1 MMKVAIISII
11 NRVIE
16 AAGSAISAI
25 FILLPNSPFLWI
37 EGIDSEVLE
46 AINWIIPISAMISH
60 IQLYVVAVAIYYA
73 LRIALRWLKAA
84 GG

>member
-1 MMKVAIISII
+1 MQAAIISII

-25 FILLPNSPFLWI
+25 FMLLPNSPFLWVEEI
-37 EGIDSEVLE
+37 ESEVIE
-46 AINWIIPISAMISH
+46 AINWIIPVSAMISH
-60 IQLYVVAVAIYYA
+60 IQLYVTAVAIYYV

>member
-1 MMKVAIISII
+1 MKVAIISII

-16 AAGSAISAI
+16 AVGSAISAI
-25 FILLPNSPFLWI
+25 FMLLPNSPFLWV
-37 EGIDSEVLE
+37 EEIDSEILE
-46 AINWIIPISAMISH
+46 AINWIIPVSAMISH
-60 IQLYVVAVAIYYA
+60 IQLYVTAVAIYYV

>member
-1 MMKVAIISII
+1 MQVAIISII

-25 FILLPNSPFLWI
+25 FALLPNSPFLWV
-37 EGIDSEVLE
+37 EEIDSEVLE

-60 IQLYVVAVAIYYA
+60 IQLYVTAVAIYYA

>member
-1 MMKVAIISII
+1 MQVAIISII

-16 AAGSAISAI
+16 AVGSAISAI
-25 FILLPNSPFLWI
+25 FIFLPNSPFLWV
-37 EGIDSEVLE
+37 EEIDSEVLE
-46 AINWIIPISAMISH
+46 AINWVIPVSAMISH
-60 IQLYVVAVAIYYA
+60 IQLYVTAVAIYYV

>member
-1 MMKVAIISII
+1 MKIAVIAMI
-11 NRVIE
+11 NKVIA
-16 AAGSAISAI
+16 AAGAAITGI
-25 FILLPNSPFLWI
+25 FIILPNSPFLWV
-37 EGIDSEVLE
+37 EEIDSEVLE
-46 AINWIIPISAMISH
+46 AINWILPISAMISH

>member
-1 MMKVAIISII
+1 MQVAIISII

-25 FILLPNSPFLWI
+25 FIFLPDSPFLWV
-37 EGIDSEVLE
+37 EEIDSEVLE

-60 IQLYVVAVAIYYA
+60 IQLYVTAVAIYYV

>member
-1 MMKVAIISII
+1 MQVAIISII

-16 AAGSAISAI
+16 AVGSAISAI
-25 FILLPNSPFLWI
+25 FILLPNSPFLWV
-37 EGIDSEVLE
+37 EEIDSVVLE
-46 AINWIIPISAMISH
+46 AINWIIPVSAMISH

>member
-1 MMKVAIISII
+1 MQAAIISII

-25 FILLPNSPFLWI
+25 FMLLPNSPFLWVEEI
-37 EGIDSEVLE
+37 ESEVIE
-46 AINWIIPISAMISH
+46 AINWIIPVSAMISH
-60 IQLYVVAVAIYYA
+60 IQLYVTAVAIYYV

-84 GG
+84 GS

>member
-1 MMKVAIISII
+1 MQVGIISII

-16 AAGSAISAI
+16 AVGSAISAI
-25 FILLPNSPFLWI
+25 FIFLPDSPFLWV
-37 EGIDSEVLE
+37 EEIDSEVLE
-46 AINWIIPISAMISH
+46 AINWVIPVSAMISH
-60 IQLYVVAVAIYYA
+60 IQLYVTAVAIYYV

>member
-1 MMKVAIISII
+1 MQVGIISII

-16 AAGSAISAI
+16 AVGSAISAI
-25 FILLPNSPFLWI
+25 FILLPDSPFLWV
-37 EGIDSEVLE
+37 EEIDSEVLE
-46 AINWIIPISAMISH
+46 AINWVIPVSAMISH
-60 IQLYVVAVAIYYA
+60 IQLYVTAVAIYYV

>member
-1 MMKVAIISII
+1 MQVAIISII

-16 AAGSAISAI
+16 AVGSAISAI
-25 FILLPNSPFLWI
+25 FILLPNSPFLWV
-37 EGIDSEVLE
+37 EEIDSEVLE
-46 AINWIIPISAMISH
+46 AINWIIPVSAMISH

-84 GG
+84 GS

>member
-1 MMKVAIISII
+1 MKFAVIAMI
-11 NRVIE
+11 NKVIA
-16 AAGSAISAI
+16 AAGAAITGI
-25 FILLPNSPFLWI
+25 FIFLPNSPFLWV
-37 EGIDSEVLE
+37 EEIDSEVLE
-46 AINWIIPISAMISH
+46 AINWILPVSAMISH

>member
-1 MMKVAIISII
+1 MKVAIISII

-25 FILLPNSPFLWI
+25 FILLPNSPFLWV
-37 EGIDSEVLE
+37 EEIDSEVLE
-46 AINWIIPISAMISH
+46 AINWILPISAMISH